1 MELRKYYP
9 LIPILLTSVT
19 LLIVRLTIPELSQ
32 LVSLALFYVALGE
45 AFNVFTG
52 LTLYVCF
59 GYVAFIAL
67 GMYGSGSALKY
78 ILATSNPPLI
88 ITVLFSFAIAG
99 LFAFILALVIGSIG
113 LRLRGAFF
121 AIATV
126 GLNEGLKNFI
136 EGTGIWGGSS
146 GLIIAGDLISS
157 YGHETY
163 VFVSTELADYL
174 MFIVYVLSLLIMLL
188 IMKSRLGYGL
198 TALREDEDIANVM
211 GVNTVKYKLI
221 TFIISAVLAG
231 MIGATKMLKDL
242 VIYPPQA
249 FAISYTVEAIV
260 ITMLGG
266 LGTVMGP
273 VVGGLLYSILKYML
287 TVSFPGL
294 QLLILAPALIAIC
307 VLFPYGIVGWIKRKF
322 RGLLID
328 YLLI

>member
-1 MELRKYYP
+1 MDFKKYYP
-9 LIPILLTSVT
+9 LIPMFIISVILLA
-19 LLIVRLTIPELSQ
+19 VRLAAPELSQ
-32 LVSLALFYVALGE
+32 IVSLALFYVALGE
-45 AFNVFTG
+45 AFNIFTG

-59 GYVAFIAL
+59 GYVAFVAL
-67 GMYGSGSALKY
+67 GMYGSGLALKY
-78 ILATSNPPLI
+78 ILATSNPPLV
-88 ITVLFSFAIAG
+88 ITILFSFAVAG
-99 LFAFILALVIGSIG
+99 FFAFILALVVGSIG

-174 MFIVYVLSLLIMLL
+174 MFAVYVLSLLVMFL
-188 IMKSRLGYGL
+188 ITKSRFGYGL
-198 TALREDEDIANVM
+198 TALKEDEDVANVM
-211 GVNTVKYKLI
+211 GVNTVRYKLM
-221 TFIISAVLAG
+221 TFVISAALAG

-266 LGTVMGP
+266 LGTVTGP
-273 VVGGLLYSILKYML
+273 VIGGLVYSILKYML

-294 QLLILAPALIAIC
+294 QLLILAPVLIAVC
-307 VLFPYGIVGWIKRKF
+307 VLFPYGIVGWVKRRF
-322 RGLLID
+322 RGTLID
-328 YLLI
+328 YLLV